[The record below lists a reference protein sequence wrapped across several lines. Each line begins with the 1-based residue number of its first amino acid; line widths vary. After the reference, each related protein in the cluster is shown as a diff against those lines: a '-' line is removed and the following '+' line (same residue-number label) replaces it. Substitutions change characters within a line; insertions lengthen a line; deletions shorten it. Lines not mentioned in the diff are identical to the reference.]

1 MFDNVEFNITP
12 EQLIFKTQVNGDRI
26 TISNIV
32 LTADQAAAMAY
43 LINSPVALKVEIK
56 VVE

>member
-32 LTADQAAAMAY
+32 LTADQAAAMVY

>member
-32 LTADQAAAMAY
+32 LTADQAAAMAH